1 MTEWVS
7 ETWVSDLLIFSKC
20 EYWRAGIHEQIF
32 SSFLVKFFEILDY
45 ILQCQNMPKGP
56 ANCLKLA
63 KKLTK
68 NEEKLII
75 TMILGIQSIT
85 SSLNRIGHHIK

>member
-7 ETWVSDLLIFSKC
+7 ETCVSDLLIFSKC
-20 EYWRAGIHEQIF
+20 EYWRDGIHEQIF

-45 ILQCQNMPKGP
+45 ILQWQNMPKGP

-63 KKLTK
+63 KKIDK
-68 NEEKLII
+68 KWRKAHYYNDSGYPI
-75 TMILGIQSIT
+75 
-85 SSLNRIGHHIK
+85 HH